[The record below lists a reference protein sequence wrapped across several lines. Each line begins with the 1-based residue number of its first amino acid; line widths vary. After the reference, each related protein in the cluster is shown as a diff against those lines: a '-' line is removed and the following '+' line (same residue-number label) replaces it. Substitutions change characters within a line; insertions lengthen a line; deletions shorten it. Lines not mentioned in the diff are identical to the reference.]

1 MPERLAPLE
10 IKLRKFSER
19 LHRGWAKLHPV
30 TEQQL
35 DVVRQAVRQ
44 KWAQEQRPAQDVA
57 REGASPQAHKD
68 RPTVKETKGQVRA
81 PKTRTQARSAPR
93 RRRVQKQTPKQA
105 HRLSQ

>member
-1 MPERLAPLE
+1 MPERLTPLE
-10 IKLRKFSER
+10 NKLRKFSER

-44 KWAQEQRPAQDVA
+44 QWAQEQRPAQDVA
-57 REGASPQAHKD
+57 REEASPQTQKD
-68 RPTVKETKGQVRA
+68 RPTVKETKAQIRA
-81 PKTRTQARSAPR
+81 PKTRAQARTAPR
-93 RRRVQKQTPKQA
+93 RPRVQKQTPKQV